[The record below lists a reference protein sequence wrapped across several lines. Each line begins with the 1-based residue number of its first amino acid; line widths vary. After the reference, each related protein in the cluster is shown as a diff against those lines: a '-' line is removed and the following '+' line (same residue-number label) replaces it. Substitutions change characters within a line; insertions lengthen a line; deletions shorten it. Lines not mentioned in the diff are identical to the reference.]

1 MKNLE
6 IPTENTEA
14 SFTKRILE
22 TDEITSAMKCMIEE
36 MDTSVKYNIKSKN
49 LLTSNS

>member
-14 SFTKRILE
+14 SFTNRIQE
-22 TDEITSAMKCMIEE
+22 MEEITSAIKYMIEE
-36 MDTSVKYNIKSKN
+36 MDTSVKHNIKSKN
-49 LLTSNS
+49 LLT